1 MVPEWCTHVSSL
13 FHTYSLCCSYLAF
26 KVEEYNVSVDQF
38 VHVLAPQLREAA
50 AEFVLS
56 HEVCCVLVYSWRT
69 VWYCLSLSHLAAATV
84 EEAKVSP
91 DGTLTL

>member
-1 MVPEWCTHVSSL
+1 MPEWCSHVSVFL
-13 FHTYSLCCSYLAF
+13 HTYSLCCSYLAF

-38 VHVLAPQLREAA
+38 VHVLAPQLREPA

-56 HEVCCVLVYSWRT
+56 HEVCCVIVHSWRT

-91 DGTLTL
+91 DGTLAL